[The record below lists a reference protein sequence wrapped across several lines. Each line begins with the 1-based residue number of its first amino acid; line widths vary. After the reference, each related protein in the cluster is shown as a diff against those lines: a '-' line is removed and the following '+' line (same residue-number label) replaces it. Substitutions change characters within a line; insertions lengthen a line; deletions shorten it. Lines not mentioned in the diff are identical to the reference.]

1 MEQPNLRKNQKKTS
15 NWSHYNSLKAQSV
28 GYQIQ
33 DWGPVVVLP
42 IFLKRY
48 VKYILISNCWP
59 CMSLILKQV
68 KSVLVS
74 LSIQRSSLWMMRDV
88 RVLVHI
94 VRLWQFL
101 PHWFGTSHICS
112 FSMQSSSVELS
123 TYISTTYI
131 LFSTRGDL
139 RNSNTVLAQYWL
151 LKEKFWEVKVRN
163 TQTEKIIGGNQVAKQ

>member
-1 MEQPNLRKNQKKTS
+1 MPSQGGVFL
-15 NWSHYNSLKAQSV
+15 
-28 GYQIQ
+28 YQLITR
-33 DWGPVVVLP
+33 VLP
-42 IFLKRY
+42 LKNRPERL
-48 VKYILISNCWP
+48 VFFMFRP
-59 CMSLILKQV
+59 RV